1 MDKPEPDFTADD
13 LLAQIS
19 TQLSVTEEG
28 LTTRELCEGMGM
40 PATNS
45 NMSQVRR
52 QVTDLV
58 ALGKVE
64 YAGKKHSMSL
74 IGAIRPVPA
83 WKLIAKKE

>member
-1 MDKPEPDFTADD
+1 MDKPVPDFTSDD

-40 PATNS
+40 PGTSS
-45 NMSQVRR
+45 NMSSVRR
-52 QVTDLV
+52 RVTDLV

-64 YAGKKHSMSL
+64 YAGKKHTMSL
-74 IGAIRPVPA
+74 TGAIRPSPA
-83 WKLIAKKE
+83 WKLVEE